1 MTRTYIKGLAVI
13 AMFLSLTASNASAAN
28 SIDLTTKGS
37 SATGTAA
44 NDAEITWIAQQTSI
58 SSKGNEGVLDSFV
71 RLRDRGDTNEQGYNT
86 DARPLQFDEKKS
98 PNVTHSL
105 LLSEVPV
112 VNIQGVD
119 YRQFVLNINQKKGET
134 TSLLSLNQ
142 VQIFLRDAG
151 NLASATLLADPTTTT
166 PPAIDVIDLVS
177 TEGVRLNNG
186 DNENF
191 SQLQLKDLNP
201 KKKPGDYFFYVA
213 DAAFQAVV
221 DLIPGRQYVYL
232 YSQFGTPPGTP
243 PNGTTPTAFPTNGKF
258 EEWAV
263 LQNAPNPVPEPP
275 SVALVLTGLG
285 TLGLAG
291 LRRRHRSE

>member
-71 RLRDRGDTNEQGYNT
+71 RLRAEGDNTSEQGYNT
-86 DARPLQFDEKKS
+86 DARPLQFDEKKN
-98 PNVTHSL
+98 PNVTRSL
-105 LLSEVPV
+105 ELSEVPV
-112 VNIQGVD
+112 VNIEGVN
-119 YRQFVLNINQKKGET
+119 YRQFVLEINQKKEE
-134 TSLLSLNQ
+134 SLLSLNQ
-142 VQIFLRDAG
+142 VQIFLRNAG
-151 NLASATLLADPTTTT
+151 NLDTATVVAAATSTT
-166 PPAIDVIDLVS
+166 PPAIDFLDLVS
-177 TEGVRLNNG
+177 TEVFRLNNG
-186 DNENF
+186 DDPNF
-191 SQLQLKDLNP
+191 TRLNLNAALNP
-201 KKKPGDYFFYVA
+201 KRKPGDYFFYVE
-213 DAAFQAVV
+213 DSAFQAVV
-221 DLIPGRQYVYL
+221 NLFPDQQFVYL
-232 YSQFGTPPGTP
+232 YSQFGTPPDSTP
-243 PNGTTPTAFPTNGKF
+243 NRTTPDAFPANGKF

-263 LQNAPNPVPEPP
+263 LKNAPNPVPEPT

-285 TLGLAG
+285 TLGLAR